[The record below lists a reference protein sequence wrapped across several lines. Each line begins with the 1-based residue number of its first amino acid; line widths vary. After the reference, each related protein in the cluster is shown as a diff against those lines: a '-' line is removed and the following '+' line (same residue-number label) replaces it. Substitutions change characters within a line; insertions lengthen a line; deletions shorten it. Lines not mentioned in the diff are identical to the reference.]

1 MGHQAADCLSY
12 VTMWC
17 LHGFWLLVQSDFTVP
32 PRHRPPAAFTL
43 GLERG
48 DCCLGIR
55 SQPRWDSWLQG
66 LGLSLA
72 FVLCK
77 M

>member
-1 MGHQAADCLSY
+1 M
-12 VTMWC
+12 TMWY
-17 LHGFWLLVQSDFTVP
+17 LHGFQLLVKSDFTVP
-32 PRHRPPAAFTL
+32 PCRWPHAAFML

-48 DCCLGIR
+48 DRCLGIR
-55 SQPRWDSWLQG
+55 PQPRWDSWLQG